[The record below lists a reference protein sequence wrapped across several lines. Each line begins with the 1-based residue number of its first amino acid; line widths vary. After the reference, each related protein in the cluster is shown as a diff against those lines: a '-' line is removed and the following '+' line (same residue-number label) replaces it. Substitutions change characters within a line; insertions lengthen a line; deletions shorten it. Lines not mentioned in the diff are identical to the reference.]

1 MSKNPII
8 NALGSSAY
16 IILVVTIIS
25 FVSQT
30 QGSKPDTIFAPILL
44 LSLLTLS
51 VAVMAYLFFYQP
63 FQLFIEGK
71 KKEAVNLF
79 VQTVGVFAAFT
90 GVVLIMIFL
99 GVFN

>member
-8 NALGSSAY
+8 NAFSASTY
-16 IILVVTIIS
+16 IILVVTITT

-30 QGSKPDTIFAPILL
+30 QKNKPDTIFAPITF

-63 FQLFIEGK
+63 LQIFIEGK
-71 KKEAVNLF
+71 KKTAVNLF
-79 VQTVGVFAAFT
+79 VQTVGVFVTITSVFLFLLFS
-90 GVVLIMIFL
+90 GLI
-99 GVFN
+99 